1 MHFIQLLIPKLVQHL
16 AVNIEIYTPFGDILR
31 AGIDLCYITILVL
44 WDNHLVKA
52 IFIVVAIKSH

>member
-16 AVNIEIYTPFGDILR
+16 AVNIEIYTPFRDIVR
-31 AGIDLCYITILVL
+31 AAIDLCYIMILVL

-52 IFIVVAIKSH
+52 IFIVVAVKSR